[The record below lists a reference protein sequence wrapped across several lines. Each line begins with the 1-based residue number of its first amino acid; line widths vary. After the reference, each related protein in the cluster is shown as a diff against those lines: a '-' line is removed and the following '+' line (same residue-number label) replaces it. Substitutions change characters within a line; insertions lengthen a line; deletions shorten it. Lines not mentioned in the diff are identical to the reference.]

1 LVIDGLNVDYNFD
14 MSNISDHETVVQQ
27 TDPRYVKFQIALIIA
42 GLIPI
47 WRYSTLWSSPVEMW
61 AGIRDLLFN
70 YPLYN
75 DGVDTLVFAR
85 VVIGLTVVFLAIK
98 KARSAAIFGFLFA
111 FISLIIHFLLFV
123 RSHLGRSRLQF
134 ADERMIPFSL
144 TSETLWISNLKFH
157 VIDLIQVFVV
167 IALCAYA
174 MRYAPPKLKSMINNP
189 ETKGSNKNLILWYIT
204 GAIISI
210 VGVGAYLID
219 INNPSELD
227 WYTDTNDSAN
237 YVLLGTIL
245 AVVLIGIGA
254 RFSYMKY
261 SRIDQAQLIAVAIQT
276 NNLNKSNN
284 SPVSK
289 SPNSSKLDE
298 LDRLVKMR
306 ADSVITESEFLKMKL
321 SILDDLEN

>member
-1 LVIDGLNVDYNFD
+1 
-14 MSNISDHETVVQQ
+14 MSNISDHETVAQQ
-27 TDPRYVKFQIALIIA
+27 TDPRYVKFQTALIVA

-47 WRYSTLWSSPVEMW
+47 WRYSTLWISPGDMW
-61 AGIRDLLFN
+61 VFGIRRIFI
-70 YPLYN
+70 YPLLN
-75 DGVDTLVFAR
+75 GGVETLVFAR

-111 FISLIIHFLLFV
+111 PISLIIYFL
-123 RSHLGRSRLQF
+123 SRLERFYLDSSVLGF

-144 TSETLWISNLKFH
+144 TSETLWISYLKFY

-189 ETKGSNKNLILWYIT
+189 ETKGSSQNLIRWYIT

-227 WYTDTNDSAN
+227 LYTNTNDSAS

-245 AVVLIGIGA
+245 AVVLLGIGA

-261 SRIDQAQLIAVAIQT
+261 SRIDQAQLIAAAIQT

-284 SPVSK
+284 SPVSR

-306 ADSVITESEFLKMKL
+306 ADSVITESEFLKMKQ

>member
-1 LVIDGLNVDYNFD
+1 
-14 MSNISDHETVVQQ
+14 MSNISDHETVAQQ
-27 TDPRYVKFQIALIIA
+27 TDPRYVKFQIALIVA

-47 WRYSTLWSSPVEMW
+47 WRYSTLWISPGEMW
-61 AGIRDLLFN
+61 VVGIRGSFI
-70 YPLYN
+70 YPLEN
-75 DGVDTLVFAR
+75 GGVETLAFAR

-111 FISLIIHFLLFV
+111 PISLIIYFLLW
-123 RSHLGRSRLQF
+123 LGVARLGSALSF

-144 TSETLWISNLKFH
+144 TFETLWISYLKFY

-189 ETKGSNKNLILWYIT
+189 ETKGSSQNLIRWYIT

-227 WYTDTNDSAN
+227 LYTNTNDSAN

-245 AVVLIGIGA
+245 VLVLLGIGA

-261 SRIDQAQLIAVAIQT
+261 SRIDQAQLIAAAIQT
-276 NNLNKSNN
+276 NNLNNSNN
-284 SPVSK
+284 SPVSR

-306 ADSVITESEFLKMKL
+306 ADSVITESEFLKMKQ